1 MIITFLFL
9 GKTQE
14 NLRNRVNIEV
24 VTDEAIALKR
34 VAKPSFKRSMIIRS
48 GADPITCTEREAE

>member
-1 MIITFLFL
+1 MNNSVF

-24 VTDEAIALKR
+24 ITNRNVALKR
-34 VAKPSFKRSMIIRS
+34 ACKPSCIFK
-48 GADPITCTEREAE
+48 DFFF